1 MTYNHKTG
9 TTSPERSVKDK
20 HVVGVHGASEHHW
33 VATHSLGEALRA
45 AENTGAT
52 TKLVDLAEQRLPLYT
67 PDRAMSGAVVDFVEE
82 LSQADAVVLATSV
95 RHDSYSAVIKNA
107 LDYCDPEVLQGKT
120 VGLLA
125 VSEGSGPALS
135 LEHLRTV
142 CRMLNAWIVPMQVSI
157 DATWEDNEL
166 PEESVNALWELG
178 LQVVNEP

>member
-33 VATHSLGEALRA
+33 VATHSLNKVLSA

-52 TKLVDLAEQRLPLYT
+52 TEIVDLAEQTLPLYT
-67 PDRAMSGAVVDFVEE
+67 PDRAMSGAAVDFIEK
-82 LSQADAVVLATSV
+82 LSQADAVVIATSV

-142 CRMLNAWIVPMQVSI
+142 CRMLNTWIVPMQVSI
-157 DATWEDNEL
+157 DATWEGNKL

-178 LQVVNEP
+178 LQVVDER